1 MQHYHTDLDI
11 QEMPEYVLRHN
22 ANDPGLYT
30 LCYQYFVQR
39 WERTDIP
46 EYDLDTDELV
56 YRNKNGGEVRR
67 ERFWPQDVPPS
78 IEHGRDVP
86 ALIATPPTTMAR
98 PALELAMC
106 RIGMEETGPL

>member
-22 ANDPGLYT
+22 SKDHGLYT

-39 WERTDIP
+39 WERTEIP

-56 YRNKNGGEVRR
+56 YRDRNGCEVKKGTILAGRCPAERAAGER
-67 ERFWPQDVPPS
+67 
-78 IEHGRDVP
+78 
-86 ALIATPPTTMAR
+86 
-98 PALELAMC
+98 
-106 RIGMEETGPL
+106 GPRVNVNVTHDDGAAIP